1 MKFLAIAALV
11 TAAMIEPAAFAQ
23 SVPAAAP
30 DLSAVRAD
38 LLKDLGARYGADQR
52 GRLERGLAQA
62 SRFWRTEDGD
72 AKAFGDLVRTHF
84 AGDPKT
90 LDALF
95 ARMEFVLESLFGHMS
110 EINRD
115 LRWNTELDLGALYP
129 FDEILGGYDPAAHF
143 LDDAFANRLAFV
155 ILLNFPMST
164 LEQRLREGASWT
176 RRQWAEARLVD
187 LFSKRV
193 PADVN
198 QAIAEAR
205 GASDRYI
212 ASYNIWMHHLVDDGG
227 RRLFPAGLRLLSHW
241 NLRDEIKSQYAGGQD
256 GTARQ
261 RMIQKVM
268 ERIVAQTIPA
278 VVVDNPNV
286 DWNPLTNAVKPAA
299 VKDADQAAPAG
310 LKVSADPE
318 PDTRYRILLECFRAV
333 KRLDPYSPLTPTHIA
348 RSFEEGRQ
356 MPEARVRKM
365 LEEICSSPLVP
376 RVAALIEGRLGRKL
390 EPFDIWYN
398 GFRAGSDLDEDRLNA
413 IVRKRYPDAA
423 AYKKDMPSLLRTL
436 GFSPERSDWLA
447 GRIEVD
453 PSRGS
458 GHAMGAVRRGDN
470 ARLRTRLGKDGMDFK
485 GFNIAVHEM
494 GHNVEQTFSL
504 NKVDRWLLN
513 GVPNTSFTEAMA
525 FVFQANDLRL
535 LGQAPPGAKAKAERV
550 LNDFWMTWEI
560 AGVSLVDMAIWHWM
574 YEHPDA
580 APGGLREAVLGI
592 ARDVWNRHYAPVL
605 GGKDCPVL
613 AVYSHIIHSFLYI
626 PDYTMGHLI
635 AFQIE
640 RRIEKSGNLGEE
652 IERMA
657 TIGNIAPDLWMQ
669 EATGRPVGPEALL
682 EAAAEALGE
691 KGK

>member
-23 SVPAAAP
+23 SVPAAP
-30 DLSAVRAD
+30 DLSAARAG

-115 LRWNTELDLGALYP
+115 LRWNTELDLGTLYP

-143 LDDAFANRLAFV
+143 LDDAFANKLAFV

-198 QAIAEAR
+198 QAVAEAR

-212 ASYNIWMHHLVDDGG
+212 ASYNIWMHHLVDDCG

-398 GFRAGSDLDEDRLNA
+398 GFRAGSDLDEDRLDA

-535 LGQAPPGAKAKAERV
+535 LGQAPPGAKAKAERI

-580 APGGLREAVLGI
+580 APAGLREAVLGI

-640 RRIEKSGNLGEE
+640 RRIEKSGKLGEE

-669 EATGRPVGPEALL
+669 EATGRPVGLEALL

-691 KGK
+691 MGK